1 MTVSDGDLIS
11 ELYAGC
17 FRRLVVQLYA
27 VTGDLTEAQEAVQ
40 EAFTRALVS
49 PRRFAALENPEAWLR
64 RVAVNWAR
72 SRYRRRRVLDGLLRR
87 IGPPP
92 AVADH
97 SPEHLALLAAL
108 RVLPEGQRHALA
120 LHYLVDLPVDE
131 VAATLGVSSG
141 TVKSR
146 LSRGRVALAAL
157 LAATDTSDATAPAT
171 GTATATGTKCAPD
184 ATETG
189 RIDVR
194 S

>member
-1 MTVSDGDLIS
+1 MTVSDGELIS

-27 VTGDLTEAQEAVQ
+27 VTGDLSEAQEAVQ
-40 EAFTRALVS
+40 EAFTRALAT
-49 PRRFAALENPEAWLR
+49 PRRLAGLDNPEAWLR
-64 RVAVNWAR
+64 RVAVNVAR
-72 SRYRRRRVLDGLLRR
+72 SRHRRRRLFDTLLRR

-92 AVADH
+92 AVADR

-108 RVLPEGQRHALA
+108 RGLPEGQRQALA

-131 VAATLGVSSG
+131 VAATLGVSPG

-146 LSRGRVALAAL
+146 LSRGRQALAAL
-157 LAATDTSDATAPAT
+157 LADSDTA
-171 GTATATGTKCAPD
+171 
-184 ATETG
+184 ETSIG

>member
-1 MTVSDGDLIS
+1 MTVSDGDAVS

-27 VTGDLTEAQEAVQ
+27 VTGDLNEAQEAVQ
-40 EAFTRALVS
+40 EAFTRALVA
-49 PRRFAALENPEAWLR
+49 PGRFTGLDNPEAWLR
-64 RVAVNWAR
+64 RVAVNVAR

-92 AVADH
+92 AVADR

-108 RVLPEGQRHALA
+108 RGLPEGQRHALA
-120 LHYLVDLPVDE
+120 LHYLVDLPIDE
-131 VAATLGVSSG
+131 VAATLGVSPG

-146 LSRGRVALAAL
+146 LSRGRQALAAL
-157 LAATDTSDATAPAT
+157 LTDSEISESTNI
-171 GTATATGTKCAPD
+171 
-184 ATETG
+184 G

-194 S
+194 A

>member
-1 MTVSDGDLIS
+1 MSDGELIS

-27 VTGDLTEAQEAVQ
+27 VTGDLAEAQEAVQ
-40 EAFTRALVS
+40 EAFTRALAA
-49 PRRFAALENPEAWLR
+49 PRRLAGLDNPEAWLR
-64 RVAVNWAR
+64 RVAVNVAR
-72 SRYRRRRVLDGLLRR
+72 SRHRRRRLLDTLLRR

-92 AVADH
+92 AVVDR

-108 RVLPEGQRHALA
+108 RDLPEGQRQALA

-131 VAATLGVSSG
+131 VAATLGVSPG

-146 LSRGRVALAAL
+146 LSRGRQALAAL
-157 LAATDTSDATAPAT
+157 LADAEPTASSN
-171 GTATATGTKCAPD
+171 
-184 ATETG
+184 G

>member
-1 MTVSDGDLIS
+1 MTVSDGELIS

-27 VTGDLTEAQEAVQ
+27 VTGDLSEAQEAVQ
-40 EAFTRALVS
+40 EAFTRALAA
-49 PRRFAALENPEAWLR
+49 PRRLAALDNPEAWLR
-64 RVAVNWAR
+64 RVAVNVAR
-72 SRYRRRRVLDGLLRR
+72 SRHRRRRVLDTVLRR
-87 IGPPP
+87 LGPPP
-92 AVADH
+92 TVADR

-108 RVLPEGQRHALA
+108 RGLPEGQRQALA

-131 VAATLGVSSG
+131 VAVTLGVSPG

-146 LSRGRVALAAL
+146 LSRGRQALAAL
-157 LAATDTSDATAPAT
+157 LTDPDTA
-171 GTATATGTKCAPD
+171 
-184 ATETG
+184 ESSIG

>member
-17 FRRLVVQLYA
+17 FRRLVIQLYA
-27 VTGDLTEAQEAVQ
+27 MTGDLAEAQEAVQ

-157 LAATDTSDATAPAT
+157 LADTDTSDATST
-171 GTATATGTKCAPD
+171 GTGTRCATD

-189 RIDVR
+189 RINVR